1 MPIMRKTKL
10 KEEIKMAG
18 WELALVIVA
27 VTFMV
32 VNVVTLLMQV
42 ALMANYRN
50 LFVKGAKMMEKML
63 DKSDKVI
70 DDLFGDDEDLKL

>member
-1 MPIMRKTKL
+1 
-10 KEEIKMAG
+10 MAG

-63 DKSDKVI
+63 DKSDKFL
-70 DDLFGDDEDLKL
+70 DELYGDDKDEEL